1 MTDSLRIIRLE
12 TENIKRIKAAEVT
25 PEGDLIS
32 VGGQNEN
39 GKSSLIDSIEYGL
52 HGGKSLPAEP
62 LRRGTKRGKVTIDLG
77 ELTVER
83 TFTKKGSTLTV
94 TPKDGL
100 PFSSPQ
106 SVLDKLYADH
116 TFDPLGFMQ
125 LKKQEKREFL
135 QKLVGLDFTAQDVKR
150 LKLYNERTAVN
161 RDAKNFE
168 AQAEGIEIEE
178 VSPVSTDDLLTQI
191 EEADRHNASV
201 APVKADL
208 KLALNEVERAR
219 ADKERYE
226 SELEELRRRAL
237 ALKEKIGQS
246 QERANVQAA
255 LAAELEEQIEGFK
268 PIDTESLKAQL
279 QQAGEINRKVQEQE
293 WRRGI
298 EKQARQKNGEA
309 VKLTL
314 AIEAIDA
321 EKEQAIANA
330 KFPVEG
336 LSFSEDGVLFN
347 DLPFEQASG
356 EQQII
361 VSAAMALAQNPRLRI
376 LLIRNGSLL
385 DKKHRAILAKWAHE
399 NDCQV
404 WLEVVSEDGAG
415 CSVVIEDGMIVE
427 KEQNATA

>member
-1 MTDSLRIIRLE
+1 MNDNLRIIHLQ

-25 PEGDLIS
+25 PSGDLIS

-62 LRRGTKRGKVTIDLG
+62 LRRGQKRGKVTIDLG

-83 TFTKKGSTLTV
+83 VFTKKGSTLTV

-100 PFSSPQ
+100 PFPSPQ

-125 LKKQEKREFL
+125 LKPKEQLEFL
-135 QKLVGLDFTAQDVKR
+135 RKIVGLDFTALDVKR
-150 LKLYNERTAVN
+150 LALYNKRSDVN
-161 RDAKNFE
+161 RDAKSFE
-168 AQAEGIEIEE
+168 AQAESIEFEE
-178 VSPVSTDDLLTQI
+178 VGEVSTDELIAQI
-191 EEADRHNASV
+191 ENADKHNASI
-201 APVKADL
+201 APTQTDL
-208 KLALNEVERAR
+208 KLALSEVERAR

-226 SELEELRRRAL
+226 SEIDELRQRAI
-237 ALKEKIGQS
+237 ALKEKVAQS
-246 QERANVQAA
+246 VERANVQAA

-268 PIDTESLKAQL
+268 PIDTATLKAKL
-279 QQAGEINRKVQEQE
+279 SEAGEINRKVQEQE
-293 WRRGI
+293 WRKNI
-298 EKQARQKNGEA
+298 ESQARQKTGEA
-309 VKLTL
+309 LKLTL
-314 AIEAIDA
+314 AIEAIDE
-321 EKEQAIANA
+321 EKEKTISEA
-330 KFPVEG
+330 KFPVQG
-336 LSFSEDGVLFN
+336 LSFGEDGVLFN

-385 DKKHRAILAKWAHE
+385 DKKHRTILAKWASE
-399 NDCQV
+399 NDCQI

-415 CSVVIEDGMIVE
+415 CQVVIQDGMIAE
-427 KEQNATA
+427 REEHAAA